1 MVVGGSI
8 RGRTLVW
15 VRCRSKAAVDCCAE
29 VGWMGVVTEVMVVG
43 GWDCVVAVVNL
54 LGKTVTSRHRSRRLT
69 LVMGE

>member
-1 MVVGGSI
+1 
-8 RGRTLVW
+8 
-15 VRCRSKAAVDCCAE
+15 
-29 VGWMGVVTEVMVVG
+29 VTEVMVVG